1 MFDGA
6 SWHGVSQEAKNFVK
20 SLLTYDEDKRATAN
34 QALEHPWIQKRRV
47 IEDQMVI
54 KVMENLNKY

>member
-34 QALEHPWIQKRRV
+34 
-47 IEDQMVI
+47 
-54 KVMENLNKY
+54 